1 MINFPDFLVAVLLVT
16 VFAIKLRWLPAIASI
31 RPSYD
36 FFDWV
41 RILIL
46 PVAGLTF
53 TILAHMLRMTRSA
66 VIDVLS
72 SPAIEMA
79 ILKGVPRRR
88 LLIKHAL
95 PNAIGPIVNVIALN
109 LAYLISGVVVIE
121 TMFNYNGLG
130 RYMVGP
136 LQGLFRLAA

>member
-1 MINFPDFLVAVLLVT
+1 
-16 VFAIKLRWLPAIASI
+16 
-31 RPSYD
+31 
-36 FFDWV
+36 
-41 RILIL
+41 
-46 PVAGLTF
+46 
-53 TILAHMLRMTRSA
+53 MLRMTRSA

-109 LAYLISGVVVIE
+109 LA
-121 TMFNYNGLG
+121 
-130 RYMVGP
+130 
-136 LQGLFRLAA
+136 